1 MGIQIPARR
10 ANGNIPRL
18 FPHAG
23 HTLSFDVE
31 RLRERF
37 PTLARKTYLNSGSY
51 GLLCV
56 DVRRAFEQY
65 LDIREERGSD
75 WPGWMVQHEALR
87 TRVAK
92 LLNGGEDEMAITAS
106 ASAGLNAIASA
117 LDFDGPR
124 NKVIASDFEFPTS
137 GQIWHAQE
145 RRGARVLHVPEDS
158 QGFIPLQHF
167 ANVIDE
173 HTRLVALT
181 HVCFRNGAKL
191 DVAGVVQLAHAKGA
205 LVVLDCFQSVG
216 ALPVDVKALGVDF
229 AVGGMSKYLLGTAGI
244 GFLYCRRDLATT
256 LTPSASG
263 WFAQD
268 PSRMLDIHQ
277 NAPALNAHRF
287 QAGTPPVPN
296 CYAAAA
302 GIDIILGL
310 GVAEIEAH
318 VRAISGECMDRLEH
332 AGCKLAT
339 PRDDTRRGPTVAV
352 RANDDNALVA
362 KLAEANVVTSC
373 RDGNVRAMFHCY
385 NNLADVDALVGALLA
400 NRKLLRT

>member
-1 MGIQIPARR
+1 M
-10 ANGNIPRL
+10 PRV
-18 FPHAG
+18 
-23 HTLSFDVE
+23 SFDVE

-37 PTLARKTYLNSGSY
+37 PTLAHKTYLNSGSY
-51 GLLCV
+51 GLLSV

-65 LDIREERGSD
+65 LDTRDERGSD
-75 WPGWMVQHEALR
+75 WPGWMVQQEALR

-92 LLNGGEDEMAITAS
+92 LLNASEDDIAITAS
-106 ASAGLNAIASA
+106 ASAGINAIASA
-117 LDFDGPR
+117 LDFEGPR
-124 NKVIASDFEFPTS
+124 NKIVASDFEFPTS

-145 RRGARVLHVPEDS
+145 RRGARVVHVAEDA

-167 ANVIDE
+167 EKAIDE
-173 HTRLVALT
+173 QTRIVAIS

-191 DVAGVVQLAHAKGA
+191 DVAGIVRLAHARGA
-205 LVVLDCFQSVG
+205 LVILDCFQSVG
-216 ALPVDVKALGVDF
+216 AIPIDVKALGVDF

-244 GFLYCRRDLATT
+244 GFLYCPSELART
-256 LTPSASG
+256 LKPSVSG

-268 PSRMLDIHQ
+268 EAQMMEIHQ
-277 NAPALNAHRF
+277 NVPARNAHRF

-302 GIDIILGL
+302 GIDLILGL

-318 VRAISGECMDRLEH
+318 VRALSGECMDRLLQ

-339 PRDDTRRGPTVAV
+339 PRDDTQRGPTVAV

-385 NNLADVDALVGALLA
+385 NNRADLDVFVNTVLE
-400 NRKLLRT
+400 NKSLLRT